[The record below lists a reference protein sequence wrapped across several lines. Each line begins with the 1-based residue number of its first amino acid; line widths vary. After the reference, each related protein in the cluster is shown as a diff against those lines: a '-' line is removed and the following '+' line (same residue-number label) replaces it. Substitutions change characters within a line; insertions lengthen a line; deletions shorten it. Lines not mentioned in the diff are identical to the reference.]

1 MKVNLFPNKKL
12 KEEHLDIYYK
22 EMSPL
27 IEEVVN
33 VVEKG
38 DSPKVLIGMN
48 EKGEQ
53 VHIQLDEIYYFEY
66 VERRNFAYLERDVY
80 QVKESLSKLEEV
92 LAPLGFVRVNKSNII
107 NLDYIVAIKPEI
119 NMRIKAVMENDEYL
133 VINRSY
139 KAEFRKKL
147 MERRKML

>member
-1 MKVNLFPNKKL
+1 
-12 KEEHLDIYYK
+12 
-22 EMSPL
+22 MSPL